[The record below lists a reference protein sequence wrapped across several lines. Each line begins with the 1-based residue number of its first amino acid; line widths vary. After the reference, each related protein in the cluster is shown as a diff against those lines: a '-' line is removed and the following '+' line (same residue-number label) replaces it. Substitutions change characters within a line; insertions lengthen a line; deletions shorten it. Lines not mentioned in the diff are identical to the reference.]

1 MAAQAKNIPSF
12 HLLIP
17 SNRKNIH
24 MVEEFFL
31 KVNKTLN
38 IPEEKLHALLVAVT
52 EAVNNGI
59 IHGNESNASKNVTLT
74 CTLQRK
80 TLTIKIKDEGN
91 GFIPEHVANPL
102 NDDNVLKTGGRG
114 VFLMKAFMHSVK
126 YNKKGNEVTMVMKL

>member
-1 MAAQAKNIPSF
+1 
-12 HLLIP
+12 
-17 SNRKNIH
+17 